1 MLPRKIKASLV
12 QCKIQRCTKTVRCQ
26 RRNRAILGGSCRSE
40 SASKMRSPEE
50 SCVGCSIVGRPVIR
64 GRSGL
69 LRFVYCSLQPANDGL
84 PSLTM
89 RPALITISTVLLGG
103 VLAHFSEDFSKFL
116 DEKYGEEVRN
126 ALEGNH
132 LKNVSEMLSFGG
144 KVFANEVIT
153 KTPVIFVHGVAAT
166 ANVFAKHREYF
177 I

>member
-1 MLPRKIKASLV
+1 
-12 QCKIQRCTKTVRCQ
+12 
-26 RRNRAILGGSCRSE
+26 
-40 SASKMRSPEE
+40 
-50 SCVGCSIVGRPVIR
+50 
-64 GRSGL
+64 
-69 LRFVYCSLQPANDGL
+69 
-84 PSLTM
+84 M

-177 I
+177 IQHGYSPAELYATTYGDGGLTRPFDVPILCKYIQQVPFHWPNFLKR